1 MLPVYSISKPFLA
14 QAILE
19 FGLDLDSAIGGYLPG
34 LAEVYQSRTIS
45 ALLNHTSG
53 LDDYSQLAEYN
64 QAVANS
70 ETAWDHSDLLERC
83 EQLPNQR
90 VGFHY
95 SNVGYLL
102 LRQAM
107 EQTTGLGYFQSLEQL
122 VFNPLGISGFAE
134 WTEPHEAIPNYD
146 QAWVYSGTFLA
157 EPNAIAQALAVLAKH
172 RAKTLGLAA
181 GLVKVPYPNTGFE
194 QPGYNFG
201 FMANGNPPSHVGHG
215 GGGPGFQ
222 LMALV
227 KTNSWQAAVEISETG
242 DLDQAKAIE
251 ALKNRLGS

>member
-19 FGLDLDSAIGGYLPG
+19 LNLDLTAAIGDFFPG
-34 LAEVYQSRTIS
+34 LAEAYKTRTVAS
-45 ALLNHTSG
+45 LLNHTSG
-53 LDDYSQLAEYN
+53 LDDYSQLPDYN
-64 QAVANS
+64 QAVANA
-70 ETAWDHSDLLERC
+70 ETAWSESELLERC
-83 EQLPNQR
+83 EQLPHQR

-95 SNVGYLL
+95 SNIGYLL

-107 EQTTGLGYFQSLEQL
+107 ERTAGLGYFQALEQL
-122 VFNPLGISGFAE
+122 VFKPLGISGFAE
-134 WTEPHEAIPNYD
+134 WAEPHEAVPNYD
-146 QAWVYSGTFLA
+146 PAWVYSGTFLA
-157 EPNAIAQALAVLAKH
+157 EPEGIAPALAALAKY
-172 RAKTLGLAA
+172 RAATLGLAA
-181 GLVKVPYPNTGFE
+181 GLAEVPYPNTGFE
-194 QPGYNFG
+194 QPCYNFG

-227 KTNSWQAAVEISETG
+227 NTSNWNSAVEISQTG

-251 ALKNRLGS
+251 SLKARLA

>member
-1 MLPVYSISKPFLA
+1 VLPVYSISKPFLA

-19 FGLDLDSAIGGYLPG
+19 LNLDLKAAIGDFVPD
-34 LAEVYQSRTIS
+34 LAEAYKTRPVAS
-45 ALLNHTSG
+45 LLNHTSG
-53 LDDYSQLAEYN
+53 LDDYSQLTEYN

-70 ETAWDHSDLLERC
+70 EAAWSEAELLERC
-83 EQLPNQR
+83 ERLPHQR

-95 SNVGYLL
+95 SNIGYLL

-107 EQTTGLGYFQSLEQL
+107 EHSTGLGYFQSLEQL
-122 VFNPLGISGFAE
+122 VFKPLGISGFAE
-134 WTEPHEAIPNYD
+134 WAEPHEDVPNYD
-146 QAWVYSGTFLA
+146 PAWVYSGTFLA
-157 EPNAIAQALAVLAKH
+157 VPDAIAPALATLAKH
-172 RAKTLGLAA
+172 RANTLGLAA
-181 GLVKVPYPNTGFE
+181 GLAEVPYPNTGFE

-201 FMANGNPPSHVGHG
+201 FMANGNPPTHVGHG

-227 KTNSWQAAVEISETG
+227 NTNNWNSDVEISQTG

-251 ALKNRLGS
+251 ALKARLA